1 MPKALFG
8 SVLASCLLCGAVASA
23 EPPRVA
29 ADQAKPPAPATAT
42 GGARKDPR
50 GVKGVSPF
58 RESVNKGDRALIA
71 RDFDG
76 AIAAYKDAITKEPQ
90 NALGHYRVGEAQIAK
105 GDLHEAEEA
114 FMNGLRFVTT
124 DAALTAKLQFAL
136 ADLRERQ
143 KAWDEASTKWTD
155 YETFSTEQ
163 NVGFPASAGERNR
176 TVEAWKKLSADSAD
190 VKARIEKGIAAADE
204 AMRKSSK

>member
-1 MPKALFG
+1 MLKALFG
-8 SVLASCLLCGAVASA
+8 SVLASSLLCGALASA
-23 EPPRVA
+23 EPPRALDGATKPSSQTA
-29 ADQAKPPAPATAT
+29 AA
-42 GGARKDPR
+42 GSVRKDPR
-50 GVKGVSPF
+50 GIKGISPF
-58 RESVNKGDRALIA
+58 WEAVNKGDNALLA

-114 FMNGLRFVTT
+114 FVNGLRVVTS
-124 DAALTAKLQFAL
+124 DAALKAKLQFAL

-143 KAWDEASTKWTD
+143 KAWDEASAKWTD
-155 YETFSTEQ
+155 YEAFTTEQ
-163 NVGFPASAGERNR
+163 KVGFPASGTERKR
-176 TVEAWKKLSADSAD
+176 TVEAWKKLSADSAEI
-190 VKARIEKGIAAADE
+190 KARIQKGIASADE